1 MEIGKMKIRIALST
15 LATVCAAS
23 MAAAQS
29 FPDGP
34 ITWVVN
40 WPAGGGQDTTSRLV
54 AEALTKELGVPIA
67 VENYDGAGGLA
78 GMRVLAGADGDGY
91 TIGMLGSSSVI
102 QQYTTDAPVMME
114 QFSVLSFFGPDPG
127 ALSVGA
133 GTDFDTLE
141 TFISMA
147 KEAPASVING
157 NDPPG
162 GASFISAAIMEAA
175 LGLELNKIPYK
186 GYAPTVTALLGGEVQ
201 SATVPIPQV
210 LEHNASGDVRI
221 LGVMAAERHFLAPD
235 IPTFAEQGFDVVAGD
250 FRAVVGPAGIPDD
263 RLEILSNALVA
274 VLTSPEFVE
283 KANAA
288 GYMIEPLGAEAASA
302 RIATF
307 DTQVYPVL
315 EAAGLV
321 TNPRK

>member
-1 MEIGKMKIRIALST
+1 MKIRLALSA
-15 LATVCAAS
+15 LAMVCSATIAT
-23 MAAAQS
+23 AQS
-29 FPDGP
+29 FPEGP

-54 AEALTKELGVPIA
+54 AEALSSELGVAIA

-78 GMRVLAGADGDGY
+78 GMRVLADADPDGY

-102 QQYTTDAPVMME
+102 QQYTTDAPVMMD
-114 QFSVLSFFGPDPG
+114 QLSVISFFGPDPG
-127 ALSVGA
+127 ALTVG
-133 GTDFDTLE
+133 GETDFDSLE
-141 TFISMA
+141 TYVAMA

-162 GASFISAAIMEAA
+162 GASFISAAIMETA

-186 GYAPTVTALLGGEVQ
+186 GYAPTVTALLSGEVQ

-210 LEHNASGDVRI
+210 LEHQASGAVRI

-250 FRAVVGPAGIPDD
+250 FRAIVGPAGIPED

-274 VLTSPEFVE
+274 VLSSPEFVK

-288 GYMIEPLGAEAASA
+288 GYMIEPLGSKAAAA